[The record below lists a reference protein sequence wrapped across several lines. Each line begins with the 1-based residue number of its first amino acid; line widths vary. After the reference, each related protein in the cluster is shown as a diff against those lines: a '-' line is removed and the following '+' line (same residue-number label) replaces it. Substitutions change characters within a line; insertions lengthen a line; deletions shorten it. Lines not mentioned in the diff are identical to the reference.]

1 MEVKNVNISYIFDLR
16 LYFIAK
22 CGKGSKE
29 TADR

>member
-1 MEVKNVNISYIFDLR
+1 MKVKNVNISYTFDLR
-16 LYFIAK
+16 LHVIAK